1 VRIALLTEIPA
12 PFRLPLFNALAA
24 RPEIDLRVLFLSAND
39 PRRNYP
45 LYEREIAF
53 ASEVLRGRDALVGGR
68 WVVVNVGVLG
78 RLRRLRPEVVVV
90 GGWNQPAFWQAAGY
104 ARAARVPLVVWVE
117 STARDERSGRRSF
130 ELGKRVMLRAAAA
143 ALVPGAAAAEYVAS
157 LGVPRERIAIAP
169 NAVDLELF
177 GARVAA
183 ERERRGALREELG
196 LDRCTFLCVSR
207 LSREKGVDVLVRAFD
222 GVPGELVVVGDGP
235 DQELVRRLAGRGVR
249 LLGRIERD
257 ELLRWYAAA
266 DAFVMPSRSDTW
278 GMSMT
283 EAAAAGLPLI
293 ATEAPGAGYDL
304 IDEGVNGFRVP
315 VEDVEALR
323 AALVQVAEDENLR
336 ERGLARTLE
345 LAAGY
350 TPEAW
355 ANAVTALARLLSRRS
370 AVDPIFDQIGDR
382 SEDNSS
388 RGTDDDDPARVV

>member
-1 VRIALLTEIPA
+1 MRIALLTEIPA

-24 RPEIDLRVLFLSAND
+24 VGDVDLRVLFLSAND

-53 ASEVLRGRDALVGGR
+53 GYDVLSGRDVLAGGR
-68 WVVVNVGVLG
+68 WLVVNAGVLG
-78 RLRRLRPEVVVV
+78 RLRRLRPDVVVV

-104 ARAARVPLVVWVE
+104 ARKARAPLVVWVE
-117 STARDERSGRRSF
+117 STARDERSGRAPL
-130 ELGKRVMLRAAAA
+130 ELAKRAMLRAAAA

-157 LGVPRERIAIAP
+157 LGVPPERIAVAP

-183 ERERRGALREELG
+183 ERERGGALRKELG

-222 GVPGELVVVGDGP
+222 GVPGELVLVGDGP
-235 DQELVRRLAGRGVR
+235 DLELVRSLAGPTVR

-257 ELLRWYAAA
+257 DLLRWYAAA

-283 EAAAAGLPLI
+283 EAAAAGLPLV
-293 ATEAPGAGYDL
+293 ATEAPGAAYDL
-304 IDEGVNGFRVP
+304 IEEGVNGFRVP
-315 VEDVEALR
+315 VDDVEALGR
-323 AALVQVAEDENLR
+323 ALARVATDGRFR
-336 ERGLARTLE
+336 EHAHARTLE
-345 LAAGY
+345 LTRHY
-350 TPEAW
+350 TPRAW
-355 ANAVTALARLLSRRS
+355 AEAVASLARRLTN
-370 AVDPIFDQIGDR
+370 DR
-382 SEDNSS
+382 
-388 RGTDDDDPARVV
+388 